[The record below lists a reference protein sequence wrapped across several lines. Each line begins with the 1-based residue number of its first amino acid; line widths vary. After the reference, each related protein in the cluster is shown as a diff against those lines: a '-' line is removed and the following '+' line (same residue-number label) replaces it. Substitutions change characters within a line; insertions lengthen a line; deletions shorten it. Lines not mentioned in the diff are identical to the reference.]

1 MEDDVIWREREWK
14 GSRMK
19 YVGFEVFTAVDLVKA
34 DVSEE
39 RVASFFRVEEI
50 T

>member
-1 MEDDVIWREREWK
+1 MPIPGLWHF
-14 GSRMK
+14 
-19 YVGFEVFTAVDLVKA
+19 VGLVKI

-50 T
+50 TGERKC